1 MGDCLRLPPPKH
13 CPARAWISLHAK
25 SAVANPSGSRNDAGR
40 ARPEPRG
47 FHWTPHPSAGV
58 SSGARAT
65 GCVASDGGGALLVV
79 APEIAAQ
86 IKRPAVRVLGAGE
99 AIKPLRDAEVDLTH
113 SAGLWSAAKAFEEAG
128 VRPANIQY
136 ASLYDSFTITVLV
149 QIEDLGF
156 CAKGEGGRFV
166 ADGNLQ
172 RSLMPTS
179 RRWPST
185 SR

>member
-1 MGDCLRLPPPKH
+1 M
-13 CPARAWISLHAK
+13 
-25 SAVANPSGSRNDAGR
+25 
-40 ARPEPRG
+40 
-47 FHWTPHPSAGV
+47 
-58 SSGARAT
+58 
-65 GCVASDGGGALLVV
+65 
-79 APEIAAQ
+79 
-86 IKRPAVRVLGAGE
+86 RVLGAGE
-99 AIKPLRDAEVDLTH
+99 AIKHLRGGEVDLTH

-128 VRPANIQY
+128 VGSADIQY
-136 ASLYDSFTITVLV
+136 ASLYDSFTITVLM

-179 RRWPST
+179 IRWPSI